1 MRVSNTTK
9 RIKEI
14 RRKTRVKFSS
24 EEQIRIVLSSEGAQ
38 VMSPLINRATFDRI
52 SNQRDILRHIIQIYL
67 EITPDT
73 LEEINAGVA
82 GGDSEQVGLAAHS
95 LKGSSAELG
104 AEQLAELCQQ
114 LCMVAKAE
122 NRESAELLATEVSYC
137 YRETSTAMGAL
148 DLG

>member
-1 MRVSNTTK
+1 M
-9 RIKEI
+9 
-14 RRKTRVKFSS
+14 SS
-24 EEQIRIVLSSEGAQ
+24 
-38 VMSPLINRATFDRI
+38 LINRATFDRI
-52 SNQRDILRHIIQIYL
+52 SNYPDILRHIIQIYL

-82 GGDSEQVGLAAHS
+82 GGDCEQVGLAAHS

-114 LCMVAKAE
+114 LYMESKAG
-122 NRESAELLATEVSYC
+122 NRESAELLATEVSHC
-137 YRETSTAMGAL
+137 YRETSMAMGAL